1 MADAGSI
8 VESLPN
14 RPLSLEEA
22 EHLTETGP
30 IHPGSVMQSA
40 GGPLVFTLLVT
51 GEETLYGL
59 GYDDG
64 EAAWEV
70 AVTMDADEGHEALGR
85 ALKEWGQEH
94 YEAANH
100 VEQDVEL
107 QRADS
112 SPDLPGEPAGSE
124 PEEGDAEG
132 DADE

>member
-30 IHPGSVMQSA
+30 IHPGSVMQSP
-40 GGPLVFTLLVT
+40 GGPLVFTLIVT

-59 GYDDG
+59 GYDDSA
-64 EAAWEV
+64 AAWEV
-70 AVTMDADEGHEALGR
+70 AVTRPAEAGHEALGK
-85 ALKEWGQEH
+85 ALKAWGQEH
-94 YEAANH
+94 YEGANH

-107 QRADS
+107 QRTDS
-112 SPDLPGEPAGSE
+112 SPDMPGEPAGPE
-124 PEEGDAEG
+124 PPDEDGDGE
-132 DADE
+132 